1 MMVKAHGCCRL
12 FCPALLET
20 WPFLVKKT
28 KEKEMSHNFTESYDV
43 IVIGAGHAG
52 VEASLAASR
61 MGCKVLLATINI
73 EMLAFMPCNPSIG
86 GSAKGIV
93 VREVDALGGEM
104 AKNIDK
110 SYIQMKMLNTGKG
123 PAVRAL
129 RAQADKELYSKEMR
143 KTVENQENLTL
154 RQTMINEILVEDGKV
169 IGVKT
174 ATQQEYAAKAVIV
187 TTGTA
192 LRGEI
197 IIGDLKYSSGPN
209 HSLAAIPLADNL
221 RDLGFEIGRFKTGT
235 PPRVK
240 ASSINYDVTEI
251 QPGDEKANHFSY
263 TSRDEDYVKD
273 QVPCWLT
280 YTNAESHEIIQ
291 NNLHRAPMFSGI
303 VKGVGPR
310 YCPSIEDKIVRFAD
324 KERHQLFLEPEGR
337 DTEEV
342 YVQGLST
349 SLPEDVQKDLVHSIK
364 GLENAEMMRTG
375 YAIEY
380 DMIMPH
386 QLRATLETKKISGL
400 FTAGQTNGT
409 SGYEEAAGQGI
420 IAGINAALKIQG
432 KPELIL
438 KRSDGYIGVM
448 IDDLVTKGTVEP
460 YRLLTSRAEYRLIL
474 RHDNADMRL
483 TEIGREIGLVDDERW
498 ARFEIK
504 KNQFD
509 NEMKRLESIKLK
521 PVKET
526 NAKIEALGFKALTDA
541 VTAKEFMRRPE
552 VSYQD
557 VVQFIGP
564 AAEELDE
571 KIIELIETEIKYEG
585 YISKALDQVEKMKR
599 MEEKRI
605 PANIDWD
612 DIDSIATEARQKFK
626 KINPET
632 IGQASRISGVNPAD
646 ISILMV
652 YLEGKSRS
660 ISKNKAKS

>member
-1 MMVKAHGCCRL
+1 MTHTFA
-12 FCPALLET
+12 E
-20 WPFLVKKT
+20 
-28 KEKEMSHNFTESYDV
+28 NYDV

-52 VEASLAASR
+52 VEAGLAASR
-61 MGCKVLLATINI
+61 MGCKTLLATINLD
-73 EMLAFMPCNPSIG
+73 MVAFMPCNPSIG

-93 VREVDALGGEM
+93 VREIDALGGEM
-104 AKNIDK
+104 GRNIDK
-110 SYIQMKMLNTGKG
+110 TYIQMKMLNTGKG

-129 RAQADKELYSKEMR
+129 RAQADKAEYAAEMKR
-143 KTVENQENLTL
+143 TVERQENLTL
-154 RQTMINEILVEDGKV
+154 RQTMIDEIFVEDGKV
-169 IGVKT
+169 VGVRT
-174 ATQQEYAAKAVIV
+174 ATDQKYSATAVVV

-209 HSLAAIPLADNL
+209 NSLSSITLADNL
-221 RDLGFEIGRFKTGT
+221 KELGLEIGRFKTGT
-235 PPRVK
+235 PPRVN
-240 ASSINYDVTEI
+240 ARTINYEETEI
-251 QPGDEKANHFSY
+251 QPGDEKPSHFSFL
-263 TSRDEDYVKD
+263 SKDEDYLQD

-280 YTNAESHEIIQ
+280 YTNATSHEII
-291 NNLHRAPMFSGI
+291 NSNLHRAPMFSGI
-303 VKGVGPR
+303 VKGIGPR

-337 DTEEV
+337 HTDEI

-349 SLPEDVQKDLVHSIK
+349 SLPEDVQRELVHSIK
-364 GLENAEMMRTG
+364 GLENAQMMRTG

-380 DMIMPH
+380 DMVMPH

-420 IAGINAALKIQG
+420 IAGINAALKVQD

-483 TEIGREIGLVDDERW
+483 TEIGRKVGLVDDERW
-498 ARFEIK
+498 HVFQIH

-526 NAKIEALGFKALTDA
+526 NEKVVAMGFKPLTDA
-541 VTAKEFMRRPE
+541 LTAKEFMRRPD
-552 VSYQD
+552 VTYAD
-557 VVQFIGP
+557 VVAFIAP
-564 AAEELDE
+564 AAEDLDA
-571 KIIELIETEIKYEG
+571 KTIELIETEVKYEG
-585 YISKALDQVEKMKR
+585 YIAKAMDQVDKMKR

-605 PANIDWD
+605 PADIDWD

-626 KINPET
+626 LISPET

-652 YLEGKSRS
+652 YLEGRSRS
-660 ISKNKAKS
+660 IAKNKKKDSL

>member
-1 MMVKAHGCCRL
+1 M
-12 FCPALLET
+12 
-20 WPFLVKKT
+20 
-28 KEKEMSHNFTESYDV
+28 
-43 IVIGAGHAG
+43 IVVGAGHAG
-52 VEASLAASR
+52 VEAALAASR
-61 MGCKVLLATINI
+61 MGCKTLLATINL

-93 VREVDALGGEM
+93 VREIDALGGEM
-104 AKNIDK
+104 GRNIDK
-110 SYIQMKMLNTGKG
+110 TYIQMKMLNTGKG

-129 RAQADKELYSKEMR
+129 RAQADKAFYAREM
-143 KTVENQENLTL
+143 KHTVEKQENLTL
-154 RQTMINEILVEDGKV
+154 RQSLIDDILVEDGRV
-169 IGVKT
+169 VGVET
-174 ATQQEYAAKAVIV
+174 ATGIKYGAKAVVV

-197 IIGDLKYSSGPN
+197 ILGELKYSSGPN
-209 HSLAAIPLADNL
+209 NSLASITLADNL
-221 RDLGFEIGRFKTGT
+221 KKLGLEIGRFKTGT

-240 ASSINYDVTEI
+240 ASSINYDETEI
-251 QPGDEKANHFSY
+251 QPGDDKPNHFSFL
-263 TSRDEDYVKD
+263 SKDENYLKD

-280 YTNAESHEIIQ
+280 YTNQSSHDII
-291 NNLHRAPMFSGI
+291 NKNLYRAPMFSGV

-324 KERHQLFLEPEGR
+324 KDRHQLFLEPEGR
-337 DTEEV
+337 YTEEV
-342 YVQGLST
+342 YIQGLST
-349 SLPEDVQKDLVHSIK
+349 SLPEDAQRELVHSIK
-364 GLENAEMMRTG
+364 GLERAEMMRTG

-380 DMIMPH
+380 DIVLPH
-386 QLRATLETKKISGL
+386 QLRATLETKLISGL

-420 IAGINAALKIQG
+420 VAGINAALKVQG

-438 KRSDGYIGVM
+438 KRSDAYIGVM
-448 IDDLVTKGTVEP
+448 IDDLVTKGTLEP

-483 TEIGREIGLVDDERW
+483 TPIGRRMGLVDEERW
-498 ARFEIK
+498 LNYEIK
-504 KNQFD
+504 KAQFD
-509 NEMKRLESIKLK
+509 NEMKRLSTNKLK
-521 PVKET
+521 PTEDT
-526 NAKIEALGFKALTDA
+526 NEEVQAMGFKPLTDA

-552 VSYQD
+552 VSYAD
-557 VVQFIGP
+557 VIKFIGP
-564 AAEELDE
+564 AAEALSP
-571 KIIELIETEIKYEG
+571 KLIELLETEIKYEG
-585 YISKALDQVEKMKR
+585 YINKALDQVVKMKR

-652 YLEGKSRS
+652 YLEGNQKASRNS
-660 ISKNKAKS
+660 

>member
-1 MMVKAHGCCRL
+1 M
-12 FCPALLET
+12 T
-20 WPFLVKKT
+20 Y
-28 KEKEMSHNFTESYDV
+28 NFIEEYDI

-73 EMLAFMPCNPSIG
+73 EMLAFLPCNPSIG

-154 RQTMINEILVEDGKV
+154 RQSVIDEIIVEDGKV
-169 IGVKT
+169 RGVVT
-174 ATQQEYAAKAVIV
+174 ATHQAYGAKAVIV

-209 HSLAAIPLADNL
+209 HSLASINLADNL
-221 RDLGFEIGRFKTGT
+221 KKIGLEIGRFKTGT

-240 ASSINYDVTEI
+240 ASSINYEETEI
-251 QPGDEKANHFSY
+251 QPGDENPNHFSY
-263 TSRDEDYVKD
+263 NSRDEDYLKD
-273 QVPCWLT
+273 QIPCWLT
-280 YTNAESHEIIQ
+280 YTNSQSHEII
-291 NNLHRAPMFSGI
+291 NSNLHRAPMFTGV

-337 DTEEV
+337 NTEEV

-349 SLPEDVQKDLVHSIK
+349 SLPEDVQRDLVHSIK

-380 DMIMPH
+380 DMVLPH

-420 IAGINAALKIQG
+420 VAGINAALKIQG

-483 TEIGREIGLVDDERW
+483 TEIGREVGLVDDERW
-498 ARFEIK
+498 ARFETK
-504 KNQFD
+504 KYQFE
-509 NEMKRLESIKLK
+509 NEMKRLDSIKLK

-526 NAKIEALGFKALTDA
+526 NEKVAALGFKPLTDA
-541 VTAKEFMRRPE
+541 VTAKEFLRRPE

-557 VVQFIGP
+557 VVNFIGP
-564 AAEELDE
+564 AAEELDD

-626 KINPET
+626 LINPET

-660 ISKNKAKS
+660 ISKNQEKES

>member
-1 MMVKAHGCCRL
+1 M
-12 FCPALLET
+12 T
-20 WPFLVKKT
+20 Y
-28 KEKEMSHNFTESYDV
+28 NFIEEYDI

-110 SYIQMKMLNTGKG
+110 TYIQMKMLNTGKG

-154 RQTMINEILVEDGKV
+154 RQTMIDEILVENGKV
-169 IGVKT
+169 VGVRT
-174 ATQQEYAAKAVIV
+174 ATHQEYGAKAVIV

-209 HSLAAIPLADNL
+209 HSLASINLADNL
-221 RDLGFEIGRFKTGT
+221 KQLGLEIGRFKTGT

-240 ASSINYDVTEI
+240 ASSINYDETEI
-251 QPGDEKANHFSY
+251 QPGDEAPNHFSY

-280 YTNAESHEIIQ
+280 YTNGHSHEIIQ
-291 NNLHRAPMFSGI
+291 NNLHRSPMFTGV

-337 DTEEV
+337 NTEEV

-349 SLPEDVQKDLVHSIK
+349 SLPEDVQRDLVHSIK
-364 GLENAEMMRTG
+364 GLEKAEMMRTG

-380 DMIMPH
+380 DMVLPH
-386 QLRATLETKKISGL
+386 QLRATLETKKIAGL

-448 IDDLVTKGTVEP
+448 IDDLVTKGTIEP

-483 TEIGREIGLVDDERW
+483 TEMGRAIGLVDDERW
-498 ARFEIK
+498 QRFETK
-504 KNQFD
+504 KYQFE
-509 NEMKRLESIKLK
+509 NEMKRLDSIKLK

-526 NAKIEALGFKALTDA
+526 NEKVAAMGFKPLTDA
-541 VTAKEFMRRPE
+541 VTAKEFLRRPE

-557 VVQFIGP
+557 VVEFIGP
-564 AAEELDE
+564 AAEELDD

-585 YISKALDQVEKMKR
+585 YISKAMDQVEKMKR

-626 KINPET
+626 LINPET

-660 ISKNKAKS
+660 ISKNKANH

>member
-1 MMVKAHGCCRL
+1 M
-12 FCPALLET
+12 T
-20 WPFLVKKT
+20 
-28 KEKEMSHNFTESYDV
+28 HNFAENYDI
-43 IVIGAGHAG
+43 IVVGAGHAG

-61 MGCKVLLATINI
+61 MGCKTLLATINL

-93 VREVDALGGEM
+93 VREIDALGGEM
-104 AKNIDK
+104 GKNIDK
-110 SYIQMKMLNTGKG
+110 TYIQMKMLNTGKG

-129 RAQADKELYSKEMR
+129 RAQADKALYAQTMKQ
-143 KTVENQENLTL
+143 TVEKQENLTL
-154 RQTMINEILVEDGKV
+154 RQAMIDEILVEDGKV
-169 IGVKT
+169 VGVRT
-174 ATQQEYAAKAVIV
+174 ATNQKFSAKSVVI

-197 IIGDLKYSSGPN
+197 ILGELKYSSGPN
-209 HSLAAIPLADNL
+209 NSLASVTLADNL
-221 RDLGFEIGRFKTGT
+221 RDLGLEIGRFKTGT

-240 ASSINYDVTEI
+240 ASSINYEETEI
-251 QPGDEKANHFSY
+251 QPGDEQPNHFSFM
-263 TSRDEDYVKD
+263 SRDEDYITD

-280 YTNAESHEIIQ
+280 YTNTLSHDIINQ
-291 NNLHRAPMFSGI
+291 NLHRAPMFSGI

-337 DTEEV
+337 HTEEV

-349 SLPEDVQKDLVHSIK
+349 SLPEDVQVDLLRSIK

-380 DMIMPH
+380 DIVLPH
-386 QLRATLETKKISGL
+386 QLRATLETKVIAGL

-409 SGYEEAAGQGI
+409 SGYEEAAGQGLV
-420 IAGINAALKIQG
+420 AGINATLKVQG

-438 KRSDGYIGVM
+438 KRSDAYIGVM
-448 IDDLVTKGTVEP
+448 IDDLVTKGTLEP

-483 TEIGREIGLVDDERW
+483 TEIGYEIGLVDEERY
-498 ARFEIK
+498 AIFKKRQMQFE
-504 KNQFD
+504 
-509 NEMKRLESIKLK
+509 NELERLDSIKLK
-521 PVKET
+521 PVSET
-526 NAKIEALGFKALTDA
+526 NKRIQELGFKPLTDA
-541 VTAKEFMRRPE
+541 LTAKEFMRRPQITYAVATDFVGCTDE
-552 VSYQD
+552 
-557 VVQFIGP
+557 P
-564 AAEELDE
+564 LDS
-571 KIIELIETEIKYEG
+571 KVIELLETEIKYEG
-585 YISKALDQVEKMKR
+585 YIKKALDQVAKMKR

-605 PANIDWD
+605 PPHIDWD

-632 IGQASRISGVNPAD
+632 LGQASRISGVNPAD

-652 YLEGKSRS
+652 YLEGRQKGR
-660 ISKNKAKS
+660 KNIN

>member
-1 MMVKAHGCCRL
+1 MNN
-12 FCPALLET
+12 
-20 WPFLVKKT
+20 
-28 KEKEMSHNFTESYDV
+28 NFIEEYDI

-110 SYIQMKMLNTGKG
+110 TYIQMKMLNTGKG
-123 PAVRAL
+123 PSVRAL

-154 RQTMINEILVEDGKV
+154 RQTMIDEILVENGKV
-169 IGVKT
+169 VGVRT
-174 ATQQEYAAKAVIV
+174 ATHQEYGAKAVIV

-209 HSLAAIPLADNL
+209 HSLASINLADNL
-221 RDLGFEIGRFKTGT
+221 KQLGLEIGRFKTGT

-240 ASSINYDVTEI
+240 ASSINYDETEI
-251 QPGDEKANHFSY
+251 QPGDEAPNHFSY

-280 YTNAESHEIIQ
+280 YTNGHSHEIIQ
-291 NNLHRAPMFSGI
+291 NNLHRAPMFTGV

-337 DTEEV
+337 NTEEV

-349 SLPEDVQKDLVHSIK
+349 SLPEDVQRDLVHSIK
-364 GLENAEMMRTG
+364 GLEKAEMMRTG

-380 DMIMPH
+380 DMVLPH

-448 IDDLVTKGTVEP
+448 IDDLVTKGTIEP

-483 TEIGREIGLVDDERW
+483 TEMGRAIGLVDDERW
-498 ARFEIK
+498 QRFETK
-504 KNQFD
+504 KYQFE
-509 NEMKRLESIKLK
+509 NEMKRLDSIKLK

-526 NAKIEALGFKALTDA
+526 NEKIAAMGFKPLTDA
-541 VTAKEFMRRPE
+541 VTAKEFLRRPE

-557 VVQFIGP
+557 VVEFIGP
-564 AAEELDE
+564 AAEELDD

-585 YISKALDQVEKMKR
+585 YISKAMDQVEKMKR

-626 KINPET
+626 LINPET

-660 ISKNKAKS
+660 ISKNKANH

>member
-1 MMVKAHGCCRL
+1 M
-12 FCPALLET
+12 T
-20 WPFLVKKT
+20 Y
-28 KEKEMSHNFTESYDV
+28 NFIEEYDI

-73 EMLAFMPCNPSIG
+73 EMLAFLPCNPSIG

-154 RQTMINEILVEDGKV
+154 RQSVIDEIIVEDGKV
-169 IGVKT
+169 RGVVT
-174 ATQQEYAAKAVIV
+174 ATHQAYGAKAVIV

-209 HSLAAIPLADNL
+209 HSLASINLADNL
-221 RDLGFEIGRFKTGT
+221 KNLGLEIGRFKTGT

-240 ASSINYDVTEI
+240 ASSINYEETEI
-251 QPGDEKANHFSY
+251 QPGDENPNHFSY
-263 TSRDEDYVKD
+263 NSRDEDYLKD
-273 QVPCWLT
+273 QIPCWLT
-280 YTNAESHEIIQ
+280 YTNSQSHEII
-291 NNLHRAPMFSGI
+291 NSNLHRAPMFTGV

-337 DTEEV
+337 NTEEV

-349 SLPEDVQKDLVHSIK
+349 SLPEDVQRDLVHSIK

-380 DMIMPH
+380 DMVLPH

-420 IAGINAALKIQG
+420 VAGINAALKIQG

-483 TEIGREIGLVDDERW
+483 TEIGREVGLVDDERW
-498 ARFEIK
+498 ARFETK
-504 KNQFD
+504 KYQFE
-509 NEMKRLESIKLK
+509 NEMKRLDSIKLK

-526 NAKIEALGFKALTDA
+526 NEKVAALGFKPLTDA
-541 VTAKEFMRRPE
+541 VTAKEFLRRPE

-557 VVQFIGP
+557 VVNFIGP
-564 AAEELDE
+564 AAEELDD

-626 KINPET
+626 LINPET

-660 ISKNKAKS
+660 ISKNQEKES